1 MPEGT
6 LFLWKPLHKQSEFVL
21 ERRVVMDAIG
31 ISSGIALGKVHIY
44 KEPEINVVKQRAVNT
59 DYEIERLEKAI
70 KKGIEEIDEIYDN
83 ALRTLGEKESK
94 IFSVH
99 RMMMEDPVFIED
111 IKRNIREN
119 CVNAE
124 WAVEEIS
131 NYYISS
137 FQDIEDEYLRER
149 IWDLKDVSK
158 RILKILLGVE
168 KWSFKSLREECIIVA
183 RDLAPSD
190 TAKINKEMVLGIV
203 TELGGKT
210 SHTSIIAKNLEIP
223 AVTGVKNA
231 TDIVKDGDLI
241 IVDGTKGLVFLN
253 PCEKVIRLYEQKKK
267 DYEKFSLKLKQSKNR
282 KNISKDGV
290 KVKITANIDTP
301 KDIKLILDNGGD
313 GVGLYRTEFLYMN
326 RSTPPTEQEQFEAY
340 KIVAQSLDDRS
351 VVIRTLDVGG
361 DKGISYLNLPE
372 EMNPFLGFRGIRFC
386 LKKID
391 IFKTQLRALLRASAF
406 GKIKIMFPMISSINE
421 IRAAKK
427 ILEEAKMEL
436 RSSNIKFNE

>member
-1 MPEGT
+1 
-6 LFLWKPLHKQSEFVL
+6 
-21 ERRVVMDAIG
+21 MDAIG

-301 KDIKLILDNGGD
+301 KDTKLILDNGGD

-406 GKIKIMFPMISSINE
+406 GNIKIMFPMISSINE